1 MGTDDQRFLEGYL
14 PYVLRKADQT
24 LSAPFYGALVHHGV
38 SRSEWRVLAVLAELG
53 SASVVH
59 LADAALSP
67 QPTVTHAVARLEK
80 RGLVTRSVG
89 ESDRRQRFVAITESG
104 AELTAVLIADARRLS
119 DNALDGVGDLEDLVG
134 HLERLIGLV
143 EANLA

>member
-24 LSAPFYGALVHHGV
+24 LSAPFYSSLVQHGV

-53 SASVVH
+53 QLSVVE
-59 LADAALSP
+59 LAEAALSP

-80 RGLVTRSVG
+80 RSLVTRAVG
-89 ESDRRQRFVAITESG
+89 ETDRRQRFVAITESG
-104 AELTAVLIADARRLS
+104 AALTEVLVAEARQLS
-119 DNALDGVGDLEDLVG
+119 ERALDGVGDLATLVG
-134 HLERLIGLV
+134 QLERLIGRV